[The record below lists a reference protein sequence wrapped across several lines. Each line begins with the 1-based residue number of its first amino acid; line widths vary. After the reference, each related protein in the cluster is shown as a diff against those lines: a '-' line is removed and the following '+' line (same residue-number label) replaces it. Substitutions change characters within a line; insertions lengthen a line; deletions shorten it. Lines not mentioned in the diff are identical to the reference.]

1 MTRRADAARACRRW
15 GAGFVAAALLWG
27 GFTTGSFYVRH
38 WSAVTHLP
46 TRVETFVRRHH
57 GHWVSLAAVSP
68 WFTEALVATED
79 RTFYTNLGISVRG
92 IARSLWVDLS
102 TGQFTEGGSTL
113 TQQLVR
119 DQLLSPEK
127 TLRRKLAE
135 ALLSVLVT
143 ALYPKSVILTL
154 YVNQVDL
161 GHGFYGVDRASWGY
175 FGRPPARL
183 TLNQAA
189 LLAGLPQDPAALDP
203 LRHLRAARAR
213 ERVVL
218 DSLVALHL
226 VSPARAEAAWRS
238 PLGLVRP

>member
-1 MTRRADAARACRRW
+1 LTSRTAAARTCRRW

-27 GFTTGSFYVRH
+27 GVQTGSFYVRH
-38 WSAVTHLP
+38 WSDVAHLP
-46 TRVETFVRRHH
+46 ERVEAFVRRHH
-57 GHWVSLAAVSP
+57 GRWVSLRAVSP
-68 WFTEALVATED
+68 WLPEALVATED

-92 IARSLWVDLS
+92 IARSLWVDLT

-119 DQLLSPEK
+119 DQLLSPAK

-143 ALYPKSVILTL
+143 VLYPKTVILTL
-154 YVNQVDL
+154 YLNQVYL
-161 GHGFYGVDRASWGY
+161 GHGFYGVDRAAWGY
-175 FGRPPARL
+175 FGRPPSRL
-183 TLNQAA
+183 TLSQAA
-189 LLAGLPQDPAALDP
+189 LLAGLPQDPSGLDP
-203 LRHLRAARAR
+203 FRHLKAARAR

-218 DSLVALHL
+218 DNLVALHL
-226 VSPARAEAAWRS
+226 VSPARARAAWRA